1 MIIKWVLPGGIFF
14 IKKKKMNL
22 SQKKNNS
29 IKKLDRTSKY
39 TILQIRHKNGQ
50 KTHDK
55 ILNITNY

>member
-14 IKKKKMNL
+14 IKKKNEPL
-22 SQKKNNS
+22 SKKNNS

-55 ILNITNY
+55 ILNITND